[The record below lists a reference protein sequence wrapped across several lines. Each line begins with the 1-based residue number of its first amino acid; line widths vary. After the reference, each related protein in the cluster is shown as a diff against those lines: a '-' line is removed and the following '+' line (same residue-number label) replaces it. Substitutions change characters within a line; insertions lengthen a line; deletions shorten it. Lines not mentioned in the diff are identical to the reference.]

1 MKLEFEEFRESMLD
15 KLYDSDSTVF
25 ILKTNSDDIISCD
38 IRWRQGWV
46 IITIFI
52 LIILIKK
59 FLLMKLK
66 KLLLSRSNI

>member
-38 IRWRQGWV
+38 IRWRQGWGNNYYFYSDYFDKEV
-46 IITIFI
+46 SINEIKEIAIIEE
-52 LIILIKK
+52 
-59 FLLMKLK
+59 
-66 KLLLSRSNI
+66 

>member
-38 IRWRQGWV
+38 IRWRQGWGNNYYFYSDYFDKV
-46 IITIFI
+46 VSIDEIKEIAIIEE
-52 LIILIKK
+52 
-59 FLLMKLK
+59 
-66 KLLLSRSNI
+66 

>member
-38 IRWRQGWV
+38 IRWRQGRGNNYYFYSDYFDKEV
-46 IITIFI
+46 SIDEIKEIAIIEE
-52 LIILIKK
+52 
-59 FLLMKLK
+59 
-66 KLLLSRSNI
+66 

>member
-38 IRWRQGWV
+38 IRWRQGWGNNYYFYSDYFDKEV
-46 IITIFI
+46 SIDEIEEIAIIEE
-52 LIILIKK
+52 
-59 FLLMKLK
+59 
-66 KLLLSRSNI
+66 

>member
-38 IRWRQGWV
+38 IRWRQGWGNNYYFYSYYFDKEV
-46 IITIFI
+46 SIDEIKEIAIIEE
-52 LIILIKK
+52 
-59 FLLMKLK
+59 
-66 KLLLSRSNI
+66 

>member
-38 IRWRQGWV
+38 IRWRQGWGNNYYFYSDYFDKEV
-46 IITIFI
+46 SIDEIKEIAIIEE
-52 LIILIKK
+52 
-59 FLLMKLK
+59 
-66 KLLLSRSNI
+66 

>member
-38 IRWRQGWV
+38 IRWRQGWG
-46 IITIFI
+46 
-52 LIILIKK
+52 
-59 FLLMKLK
+59 
-66 KLLLSRSNI
+66 